1 MDDTRQAH
9 WDGVWTSRAVDE
21 VSWFQREPSTSL
33 RLLLEHGPPGGVV
46 DVGAGASPL
55 VDRLLDAGRRDVT
68 LLDVAAPA
76 LDVTRQRLAARD
88 DAGGVAYVVSDL
100 LTWAPE
106 RTFAAWHDR
115 AVLHFLTDPSDQA
128 AYAAL
133 AARAVAPGGVVVVGA
148 FAPDGPDA
156 CSGLPTAQWDADGLA
171 TLFADG
177 FDLAHDER
185 EEHVTPADVV
195 QRFTWAVLRRR

>member
-1 MDDTRQAH
+1 MDGTRQGY
-9 WDGVWTSRAVDE
+9 WDGVWTSRAPDE
-21 VSWFQREPSTSL
+21 VSWFQREPALSA
-33 RLLLEHGPPGGVV
+33 RLLLEHAPPGGVV

-76 LDVTRQRLAARD
+76 LEVTRRRLEGRD
-88 DAGGVAYVVSDL
+88 DSDGVTHVVGDL
-100 LTWAPE
+100 LGWVPK

-115 AVLHFLTDPSDQA
+115 AVLHFLTDPADQA
-128 AYAAL
+128 TYAAT
-133 AARAVAPGGVVVVGA
+133 AARAVAHGGVVVVGA

-177 FDLAHDER
+177 FAPVHAER
-185 EEHVTPADVV
+185 EEHVTPAGVV
-195 QRFTWAVLRRR
+195 QRFTWAVLRRC